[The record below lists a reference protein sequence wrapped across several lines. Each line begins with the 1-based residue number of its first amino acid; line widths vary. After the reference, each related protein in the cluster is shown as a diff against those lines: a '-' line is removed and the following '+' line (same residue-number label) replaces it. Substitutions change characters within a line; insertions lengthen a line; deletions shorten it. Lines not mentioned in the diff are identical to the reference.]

1 MRRGTCLALCWPP
14 LAAGLWQSD
23 CPHGRC
29 CQINRTA
36 LNNSSQPWNAALSSW
51 PNWPIYSPLFRSIL
65 VNNVLQMESNRP
77 LTFTSDVYYSAG
89 KANRSPDNETH
100 IKANDEGIF
109 KHEHIF
115 CRKNA
120 IFSYFH
126 KCCAFIY
133 LRKILNLHI
142 FEEICH
148 IFIFS
153 RQKWC
158 F

>member
-1 MRRGTCLALCWPP
+1 MQR
-14 LAAGLWQSD
+14 D
-23 CPHGRC
+23 CDNP
-29 CQINRTA
+29 IVRTA
-36 LNNSSQPWNAALSSW
+36 AAAKSIELLSIIHLSLETLHYRRD
-51 PNWPIYSPLFRSIL
+51 PIDPYIFGLFRSIL

-153 RQKWC
+153 RQK
-158 F
+158 